1 MAELRRP
8 GGPPSGAPNPNR
20 EPKETQELIFS
31 QLSCLAVL
39 LEARAHDDRGVGQH
53 GGYTPASRLMRGTC
67 SLGLYRNSLIL
78 DINVM
83 VN

>member
-8 GGPPSGAPNPNR
+8 GGPPSGAPNR
-20 EPKETQELIFS
+20 EPKETHELIFS

-39 LEARAHDDRGVGQH
+39 LEGAHDDGGVGQH
-53 GGYTPASRLMRGTC
+53 GGYTPASRLMGGTC